1 MSKGLIKEYI
11 KEIEDLEES
20 FDWKLEEIEDSRDDK
35 DYYEQNIYLLKDDY
49 GMIIHQLNKLKH
61 LTDFELKK
69 NNEPTY
75 SYDKGYG
82 VRKYPYKPKKWNLS
96 YLDYSIEEYE
106 YKLNDLK
113 RL

>member
-49 GMIIHQLNKLKH
+49 QMIIHKLKNLKH
-61 LTDFELKK
+61 LTEFELKK
-69 NNEPTY
+69 NNEPTF
-75 SYDKGYG
+75 SYHKQYG
-82 VRKYPYKPKKWNLS
+82 VRKYPYKPKKWSLS
-96 YLDYSIEEYE
+96 YVDYSIEEYE
-106 YKLNDLK
+106 DKLIDLK

>member
-1 MSKGLIKEYI
+1 MSKGLIKEHI

-35 DYYEQNIYLLKDDY
+35 DYYEQNISRLKDDY
-49 GMIIHQLNKLKH
+49 GTIIHQLEKLKH
-61 LTDFELKK
+61 LTEFELNK
-69 NNEPTY
+69 NKTQSY

-82 VRKYPYKPKKWNLS
+82 VRKYPYKPKKWGLS
-96 YLDYSIEEYE
+96 YIGYSIREYE
-106 YKLNDLK
+106 DKLTDLK

>member
-1 MSKGLIKEYI
+1 MSKALIKEYI
-11 KEIEDLEES
+11 KEIEDFEKS

-35 DYYEQNIYLLKDDY
+35 DYYEQNIYLLKEDY
-49 GMIIHQLNKLKH
+49 QMIIHQLKKLKH
-61 LTDFELKK
+61 LTEFELNK
-69 NNEPTY
+69 NKTQSY

-106 YKLNDLK
+106 YKLTELK
-113 RL
+113 

>member
-1 MSKGLIKEYI
+1 MSKGLIKEHI
-11 KEIEDLEES
+11 KEIEDFEES

-49 GMIIHQLNKLKH
+49 QMIIHQLKKLKH
-61 LTDFELKK
+61 LTEFELKK
-69 NNEPTY
+69 NNEPTF
-75 SYDKGYG
+75 SYHKQYG

-106 YKLNDLK
+106 YKLTELK
-113 RL
+113 

>member
-1 MSKGLIKEYI
+1 MGKGLIKEYI

-49 GMIIHQLNKLKH
+49 QMIIHKLNKLKH
-61 LTDFELKK
+61 LTEFELNK
-69 NNEPTY
+69 NKTQSY
-75 SYDKGYG
+75 SYHKGYSK
-82 VRKYPYKPKKWNLS
+82 RKYPYKPKKWGLS
-96 YLDYSIEEYE
+96 YIGYSIEEYE
-106 YKLNDLK
+106 DKLTDLK